1 MKGYIKLSRSFFDNE
16 IWQAAR
22 AFSECEAWLDLIQSA
37 RFEASPTTSRI
48 GVYEVTWGRGQ
59 YPASNR
65 FLAKKWGRSEQWVKT
80 FLGKLKRKGMI
91 TTENSSGINIITLL
105 NFEKYNASDDVEKTP
120 DNPPGNPPSNPLN
133 ELSHSDLQRLVTHLV
148 TQCATHLAENGV
160 KQQPTSNPNKKKEEE
175 SSSSMTTATEDFNPK
190 KETSPDG
197 EAKKNGL
204 SLAETA
210 DKDKIDWQ
218 ALMDYYN
225 TTFQGKLPG
234 IKAMTDARKKAV
246 RARAAQY
253 GKEAVMQ
260 VFANVLDSPFLLGD
274 NDRNWT
280 ADFDWI
286 FKPANFTKIL
296 EHRYNGKRT
305 DTNQARRESRRNLAS
320 LAAEI
325 LAAEATDDG
334 F

>member
-133 ELSHSDLQRLVTHLV
+133 KLSHSDLQRLVTHLV

-160 KQQPTSNPNKKKEEE
+160 KQQPTSSPNKKKEEE
-175 SSSSMTTATEDFNPK
+175 SKLIESKREAACAAT
-190 KETSPDG
+190 
-197 EAKKNGL
+197 L
-204 SLAETA
+204 
-210 DKDKIDWQ
+210 
-218 ALMDYYN
+218 
-225 TTFQGKLPG
+225 
-234 IKAMTDARKKAV
+234 
-246 RARAAQY
+246 
-253 GKEAVMQ
+253 
-260 VFANVLDSPFLLGD
+260 
-274 NDRNWT
+274 
-280 ADFDWI
+280 
-286 FKPANFTKIL
+286 
-296 EHRYNGKRT
+296 
-305 DTNQARRESRRNLAS
+305 ARRKDFYQSLVPYLGQYPGEMLRDFFDYWSEMNKSQTKMKFEQQPTWELSKRLAS
-320 LAAEI
+320 WAKREKDYGNPNRHPYPSKQ
-325 LAAEATDDG
+325 EANEYALRALQERMERRSSGLQDELPKP